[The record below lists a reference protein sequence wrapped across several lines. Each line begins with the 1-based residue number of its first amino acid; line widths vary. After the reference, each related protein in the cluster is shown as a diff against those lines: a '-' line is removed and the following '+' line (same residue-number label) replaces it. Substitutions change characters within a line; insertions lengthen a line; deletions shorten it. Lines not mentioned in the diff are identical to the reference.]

1 MSKVLITSFSL
12 VHSSL
17 LHCFGTDKRDASHN
31 PPGGLT
37 ADQVPM
43 FVSFGFDDNG
53 YSGLEG
59 SGGTGGVKFVLDIFN
74 SRGNPAGKGNV
85 KTYDGTQVLTTF
97 YLKANNI
104 DKNSLE
110 NNALLKKVWRQAME
124 NGNEVGVHTYAHKH
138 GVEIDW
144 DNMVKKDIFKVAD
157 WVKEINLCIEW
168 LTKPYDPDVQQDDSS
183 KGIGI
188 KKSDIIGFRTPFLE
202 YNDDTFRAIKKTG
215 LIYDC
220 SIEEGWQEDQD
231 GRNFLWPYTLDNS
244 SPGEACTAEM
254 DFGHKP
260 YVGKYPGL
268 WELPSYAVI
277 VPPDELCK
285 KYGVKKGFR
294 DRMFKEQSYFN
305 TNDGKV
311 TGLDWNLWFEW
322 YMTKA
327 EFLATLKYTLD
338 LRLEGNRCP
347 LFFGVHSDIYSSK
360 YEENDI
366 EEGTP
371 VNATVQERRAA
382 LKEFLEYALT
392 KPQVRVTS
400 MKNILSWLK
409 NPLAL

>member
-17 LHCFGTDKRDASHN
+17 LHCFGTDKRGASHN

-37 ADQVPM
+37 AEQVPM
-43 FVSFGFDDNG
+43 FVSFGFD
-53 YSGLEG
+53 
-59 SGGTGGVKFVLDIFN
+59 
-74 SRGNPAGKGNV
+74 
-85 KTYDGTQVLTTF
+85 
-97 YLKANNI
+97 
-104 DKNSLE
+104 
-110 NNALLKKVWRQAME
+110 
-124 NGNEVGVHTYAHKH
+124 
-138 GVEIDW
+138 
-144 DNMVKKDIFKVAD
+144 
-157 WVKEINLCIEW
+157 
-168 LTKPYDPDVQQDDSS
+168 
-183 KGIGI
+183 
-188 KKSDIIGFRTPFLE
+188 
-202 YNDDTFRAIKKTG
+202 
-215 LIYDC
+215 
-220 SIEEGWQEDQD
+220 
-231 GRNFLWPYTLDNS
+231 DNS

-260 YVGKYPGL
+260 YVGKHPGL

-366 EEGTP
+366 EEGTQ
-371 VNATVQERRAA
+371 VNATVQERGAA

-400 MKNILSWLK
+400 MKNILNWLK